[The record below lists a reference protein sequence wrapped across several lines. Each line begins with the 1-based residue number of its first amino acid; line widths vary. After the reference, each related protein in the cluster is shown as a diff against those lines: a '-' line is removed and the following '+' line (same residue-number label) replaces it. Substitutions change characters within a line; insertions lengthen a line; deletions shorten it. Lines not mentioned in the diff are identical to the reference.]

1 MYYTKGFK
9 ITIGTKNNWISDAWD
24 WSYRLKSKVIS
35 PRIFQYFARDD
46 QNLMECT
53 CSMKVNGYSLDQ
65 VHTLQIV
72 SEDGTTDLYEFRW
85 VSNNEKI
92 GNFFLDFQKFTLY
105 YIVSI

>member
-1 MYYTKGFK
+1 
-9 ITIGTKNNWISDAWD
+9 
-24 WSYRLKSKVIS
+24 
-35 PRIFQYFARDD
+35 
-46 QNLMECT
+46 
-53 CSMKVNGYSLDQ
+53 MKVNGYSLDQ